1 MSEQEQKIEYLSE
14 EEIQQFSNAVKF
26 TRDYYVVFDQETGN
40 IRSLKSREPASGTFF
55 KVDKKEIN
63 DFLDGKKNFRN
74 FFVTLGEENSLK
86 IVPKNPLL
94 RVDNTYFITIN
105 NKDKNAACV
114 LIHSNGGWSIKLDD
128 KTTDKMKHAVFDS
141 KINFYISLKGSPDF
155 LVDVKT
161 FRIADLLSPTEV
173 VLPFNEELEKDLSKL
188 DIRTVRLF
196 DSYGVIEN
204 E

>member
-40 IRSLKSREPASGTFF
+40 IRSLKSKEPTSGTFF
-55 KVDKKEIN
+55 KVDKTEI
-63 DFLDGKKNFRN
+63 DEFLSGKKNFRN
-74 FFVTLGEENSLK
+74 FFVTLGEENTLQ

-114 LIHSNGGWSIKLDD
+114 LVHGNDGWSVELDD
-128 KTTDKMKHAVFDS
+128 NTTNKMKHAVFDN

-161 FRIADLLSPTEV
+161 FRIADLLSPTKV
-173 VLPFNEELEKDLSKL
+173 ILPFNEELEKDLSKL

-196 DSYGVIEN
+196 DSYGVIEH